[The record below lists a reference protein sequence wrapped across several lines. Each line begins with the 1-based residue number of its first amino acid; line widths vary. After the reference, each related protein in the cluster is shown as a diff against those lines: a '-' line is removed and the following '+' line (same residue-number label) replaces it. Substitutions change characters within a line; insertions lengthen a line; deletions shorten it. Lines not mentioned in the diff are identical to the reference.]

1 MSTQAPTKP
10 ISLQTIRN
18 HKAKG
23 EKFAA
28 LTSYEATIS
37 SMMCDAGVEIILV
50 GDSLGMVI
58 QGHDSTVPVS
68 MEDILYHLRCVKS
81 GNKGAHL
88 MADMPFMS
96 YATEQLAYENATR
109 LMQAGANSVK
119 VEGGEVIL
127 KTTELL
133 SQRGIPVC
141 AHMGLTPQSINR
153 IGGFFVQ
160 GRDPSSHFKMIEEAK
175 SLENAGA
182 ELLLLEC
189 IPVELTKKISDALSI
204 PTIGIGAGA
213 YTDGQIMVVH
223 DLLGVSCL
231 DKPPKFIKNFLEE
244 NKSIAEAIASYVKA
258 VKDSE
263 FPAQEHWF
271 E

>member
-1 MSTQAPTKP
+1 MSTESSSKP
-10 ISLQTIRN
+10 ISLQTFRN
-18 HKAKG
+18 HKAKSQ
-23 EKFAA
+23 KFAA
-28 LTSYEATIS
+28 LTSYEATIT
-37 SMMCDAGVEIILV
+37 SMMCEAGIELILV

-160 GRDPSSHFKMIEEAK
+160 GRDPSSHSKMIEEAK

-189 IPVELTKKISDALSI
+189 IPVDLTKKISDALSI
-204 PTIGIGAGA
+204 PTIGIGAGS
-213 YTDGQIMVVH
+213 YTDAQIMVIH
-223 DLLGVSCL
+223 DMLGIKTL
-231 DKPPKFIKNFLEE
+231 PKQPKFVKNFLAES
-244 NKSIAEAIASYVKA
+244 NSIAEALEAYVEA
-258 VKDSE
+258 VKSVS
-263 FPAQEHWF
+263 FPSQEHWF

>member
-1 MSTQAPTKP
+1 
-10 ISLQTIRN
+10 
-18 HKAKG
+18 
-23 EKFAA
+23 
-28 LTSYEATIS
+28 
-37 SMMCDAGVEIILV
+37 
-50 GDSLGMVI
+50 
-58 QGHDSTVPVS
+58 
-68 MEDILYHLRCVKS
+68 
-81 GNKGAHL
+81 
-88 MADMPFMS
+88 MS